1 MSAIIHSLMFRIDLQ
16 MDQAPFFSSTA
27 ESKEAKIKYKD
38 IALKNNPKISL
49 LIFSQL
55 VILECLLVENVWN
68 W

>member
-1 MSAIIHSLMFRIDLQ
+1 
-16 MDQAPFFSSTA
+16 MDQDPFFPSIA

-38 IALKNNPKISL
+38 IALKNNQKKSL

-55 VILECLLVENVWN
+55 MFLDGLLFENIWN